1 MSDTKRNQKSGKP
14 WRPEAAMVL
23 GAGLGTRMRPLT
35 DLVPKPLV
43 RVKGLPLIDHV
54 LDRIAE
60 AGIGKA
66 VVNTHYMADKLT
78 AHLAKRT
85 SPRIAISDER
95 DALLDTGGG
104 VVRALPK
111 LGAGP
116 FLVHNADST
125 WIEGIGC
132 NIERLCDAWD
142 DERMDFLLL
151 VALASNSV
159 GYDGRGDFQ
168 MMSDGHMVRRRER
181 EMAPFAF
188 TGVSIAHP
196 RAFKDAPKGA
206 FSLNVL
212 WSRAIEQRR
221 LFGVRLDGI
230 WMHIGTPDAVNAAE
244 RRIDEHDA

>member
-1 MSDTKRNQKSGKP
+1 MKQTDKSDKP
-14 WRPEAAMVL
+14 WRPQAAMVL

-35 DLVPKPLV
+35 DAVPKPLV
-43 RVKGLPLIDHV
+43 KVKGLALIDHV
-54 LDRIAE
+54 LDRIAA
-60 AGIGKA
+60 AGIGMA
-66 VVNTHYMADKLT
+66 VVNTHYMADKMQ
-78 AHLAKRT
+78 AHLAHRT
-85 SPRIAISDER
+85 RPEILISDER

-111 LGAGP
+111 LGSGP

-125 WIEGIGC
+125 WIEGVGS
-132 NIERLCDAWD
+132 NIARLCDAWD
-142 DERMDFLLL
+142 DGRMDFLLL
-151 VALASNSV
+151 VALASHSV

-168 MMSDGHMVRRRER
+168 MQADGRMARRRER

-196 RAFKDAPKGA
+196 RAFADAPAGA

-212 WSRAIEQRR
+212 WNRAMERQR

-230 WMHIGTPDAVNAAE
+230 WMHIGTPEAVSAAE
-244 RRIDEHDA
+244 QRIDEHDA

>member
-1 MSDTKRNQKSGKP
+1 MDDKKRRPKPANP

-43 RVKGLPLIDHV
+43 QVKGLPLIDHV
-54 LDRIAE
+54 LDRLAE
-60 AGIGKA
+60 AGIGRA

-78 AHLAKRT
+78 AHLAKRI
-85 SPRIAISDER
+85 SPEVVISDER

-125 WIEGIGC
+125 WIEGIGG

-168 MMSDGHMVRRRER
+168 MTADGQLVRRRER

-196 RAFKDAPKGA
+196 RAFKEAPKGA

-212 WSRAIEQRR
+212 WNRAIEQRR

-230 WMHIGTPDAVNAAE
+230 WMHIGTPEAVSAAE